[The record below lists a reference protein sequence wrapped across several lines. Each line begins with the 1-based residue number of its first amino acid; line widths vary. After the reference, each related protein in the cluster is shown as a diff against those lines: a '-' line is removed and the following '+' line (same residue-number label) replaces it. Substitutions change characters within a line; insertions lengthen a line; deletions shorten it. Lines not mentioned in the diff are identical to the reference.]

1 MDLNGFIVHVKR
13 DETRLNTSNYE
24 PDRPLPKGK
33 YKKSNCINER
43 CVVKWK
49 NHE

>member
-1 MDLNGFIVHVKR
+1 MKQI
-13 DETRLNTSNYE
+13 TTSNYE